1 MRRDVSVPLAVACA
15 ALVLCSSPSLGAT
28 SRAARPKPKSSPAP
42 VADQSKT
49 TAAASDSGTVLKG
62 GQEGTAFKSLT
73 VEGEDKIQIE
83 FERPP
88 LNLDLDPNKA
98 PGLDWGTAKDVLDR
112 TVPDLTTPLLQLSSQ
127 EHSPFLGRPWLDR
140 FRTGPVAT
148 FHPDLKEVERW
159 SLLIADSRGK
169 TVASFGGKG
178 SPPRDIVW
186 DGRAKDGTSVIPGL
200 TYSYV
205 LEAFDRAGNKR
216 NFVGEGFQVST
227 YRVDTPQGPVLA
239 FSGQDLKSSETSGWN
254 ASNLS
259 SRASGPS
266 AAPMLVLEAASWLNQ
281 SGSPRQPI
289 KVTATARSYEQANA
303 LASGVA
309 HSLAPL
315 LLGDPSRVQPVTD
328 VQPDAPADGA
338 VTITPGH

>member
-1 MRRDVSVPLAVACA
+1 MRRSIPLTMALIAVVAT
-15 ALVLCSSPSLGAT
+15 PGLGAT
-28 SRAARPKPKSSPAP
+28 KAKRATVAEKPKPAP
-42 VADQSKT
+42 
-49 TAAASDSGTVLKG
+49 TATASADSGTVLKG

-88 LNLDLDPNKA
+88 LNLDLDPTKA
-98 PGLDWGTAKDVLDR
+98 PGLDWGTARDVLDR
-112 TVPDLTTPLLQLSSQ
+112 TVPDLTTPLVTLSAQ
-127 EHSPFLGRPWLDR
+127 EHSPYLGRPWLDR

-148 FHPDLKEVERW
+148 FHPDLKDVERW

-169 TVASFGGKG
+169 TVASFAGKG
-178 SPPRDIVW
+178 APPRDVVW

-239 FSGQDLKSSETSGWN
+239 FSGHDLVSSETSGW
-254 ASNLS
+254 ATDTKA
-259 SRASGPS
+259 SRATAP
-266 AAPMLVLEAASWLNQ
+266 PMLVLEAASWLNQ

-289 KVTATARSYEQANA
+289 RVTATARTFEQANA
-303 LASGVA
+303 LAGGVA
-309 HSLAPL
+309 RALSPL
-315 LLGDPSRVQPVTD
+315 LLGDPARVQPVTD
-328 VQPDAPADGA
+328 VQPDAPAEGA
-338 VTITPGH
+338 VTIAPSR

>member
-1 MRRDVSVPLAVACA
+1 MKRKVSVPLAAACSVLVACTP
-15 ALVLCSSPSLGAT
+15 CLGAT
-28 SRAARPKPKSSPAP
+28 ARTGHSARPKPKPAP
-42 VADQSKT
+42 VAETSKP
-49 TAAASDSGTVLKG
+49 TAAAPSDSGTVLKG

-88 LNLDLDPNKA
+88 LALDLDPTKA

-112 TVPDLTTPLLQLSSQ
+112 TVPDLTTPLLAVSAQ
-127 EHSPFLGRPWLDR
+127 EHSPYLGRPWLDR
-140 FRTGPVAT
+140 FQTGPVAT
-148 FHPDLKEVERW
+148 FHPNLKEVERW
-159 SLLIADSRGK
+159 TLLVADSRGK
-169 TVASFGGKG
+169 TVASFTGKG
-178 SPPRDIVW
+178 APPRDIVW
-186 DGRAKDGTSVIPGL
+186 DGHAKDGTSVIPGL

-239 FSGQDLKSSETSGWN
+239 FSGQDLQASQTDGWTAGN
-254 ASNLS
+254 QA
-259 SRASGPS
+259 SRA
-266 AAPMLVLEAASWLNQ
+266 AAPPMLVLEAASWLNQ
-281 SGSPRQPI
+281 TGSPRSPI
-289 KVTATARSYEQANA
+289 RVTATARSYEQANA

-309 HSLAPL
+309 RSLAPL
-315 LLGDPSRVQPVTD
+315 LLGDPARVQPVTD